1 METGEIRQRVSEL
14 IALIRNNFL
23 NPEGLVARDYPPGQR
38 TLFDHFDDWAPFFLY
53 FGEEDFLRSQ
63 LALVSERGEN
73 LVSCCSEDG
82 VLVTRNV
89 DEWFGGLY
97 AVWKATGDRN
107 AWALLRA
114 SVNFALEK
122 LIHGKFLTAAYYVE
136 SGRRV
141 PYYECWSAG
150 LLEALCE
157 MRQEFPAAF
166 EAAQRILRAWIQD
179 EYFERYHLFPY
190 RMYLSMSSR
199 LMQRWLVSR
208 IPIPAS
214 QRPSKRLPLQPL
226 SLRGILK
233 QLRRQVC
240 GDKPPRGH
248 RTSALAEE
256 ICREV
261 YLRCLNG
268 YYSQLTKSN
277 SACAFALLEFYLAT
291 GEELYLHALD
301 SWLEAA
307 LGGFC
312 EGGKVY
318 LQLYPASN
326 FRKREP
332 GAAQALILVDLICD
346 ASFYLPAFRKW
357 LPRAKEILDYYLE
370 DRMDNGLIPY
380 HVGGEYAHL
389 DSQVDFAISLRRY
402 GELNQNAHYL
412 ELSANLVQKALQQ
425 HYTPDGYL
433 TYSGKVGKN
442 VIDPKYNALLL
453 KGMIHLLTLH
463 QPLYPDL
470 VDLFKD
476 R

>member
-1 METGEIRQRVSEL
+1 
-14 IALIRNNFL
+14 
-23 NPEGLVARDYPPGQR
+23 
-38 TLFDHFDDWAPFFLY
+38 
-53 FGEEDFLRSQ
+53 
-63 LALVSERGEN
+63 
-73 LVSCCSEDG
+73 
-82 VLVTRNV
+82 
-89 DEWFGGLY
+89 
-97 AVWKATGDRN
+97 
-107 AWALLRA
+107 
-114 SVNFALEK
+114 
-122 LIHGKFLTAAYYVE
+122 
-136 SGRRV
+136 
-141 PYYECWSAG
+141 
-150 LLEALCE
+150 